1 MAREI
6 WSKILSLA
14 RKKISA
20 VQFDTWLKPLNFI
33 RIENDTILVSTPNP
47 LARDFVEN
55 EFKELFE
62 EIIKELQIK
71 GLSIAFVE
79 GAAENPSE
87 ELFLQQQK
95 VEKADRQAPSEPA
108 SAMALI
114 PTYTFENFV
123 PAHTNEYAYAAC
135 LAVSQDA
142 PSKQYNPLYI
152 YGGVGL
158 GKTHLLQSVA
168 HEFLKR
174 PKKVRTVYLSAEKFT
189 NEMISSIGNKRQPE
203 FREKYRK
210 IDVLILDDVQFLR
223 DKTGTQEELFHT
235 FNSLY
240 EEQKQIIISSDCNP
254 IELQGITDRLKSRF
268 AWGLIAEIQPPDL
281 ETKIAILHKKAEAQ
295 KVTIPE
301 SVASY
306 IASKVASNIREL
318 EGCLTRLIFF
328 SRFKGKPISTELA
341 HEALQNQFEAS
352 NRFLTV
358 EAIQKLVAASYK
370 LKVND
375 LKVRSNKAE
384 IVLPRQIAMFLCKE
398 VMGTSLP
405 EIGRK
410 FGGKHHSTVLH
421 SIRKIEEKMNEDKA
435 FQQHVHGFIRS
446 LR

>member
-6 WSKILSLA
+6 WNKILSLA

-20 VQFDTWLKPLNFI
+20 AQFDTWLKPLNFI
-33 RIENDTILVSTPNP
+33 RIANDTVYVSTPNP
-47 LARDFVEN
+47 LAREYVES
-55 EFKELFE
+55 EFMSLFE
-62 EIIKELQIK
+62 EIIRELQID
-71 GLSIAFVE
+71 GLSISFVD
-79 GAAENPSE
+79 GAPQNPEE

-95 VEKADRQAPSEPA
+95 VEKGEEPA
-108 SAMALI
+108 AAESSAISLK
-114 PTYTFENFV
+114 PDNTFENFV
-123 PAHTNEYAYAAC
+123 PAHTNEFAYAAC

-142 PSKQYNPLYI
+142 PNKQYNPLYI

-174 PKKVRTVYLSAEKFT
+174 SKKIRTVYLSAEKFT
-189 NEMISSIGNKRQPE
+189 NEMISSIGNKRQAE

-210 IDVLILDDVQFLR
+210 IDVLIIDDVQFFK
-223 DKTGTQEELFHT
+223 DKTATQEELFHT
-235 FNSLY
+235 FNALY
-240 EEQKQIIISSDCNP
+240 EDQKQIVISSDCNP
-254 IELQGITDRLKSRF
+254 GELQGITDRLKSRF

-281 ETKIAILHKKAEAQ
+281 ETKIAILHKKAEAR
-295 KVTIPE
+295 KISIPD
-301 SVASY
+301 SVATY
-306 IASKVASNIREL
+306 IASRITSNIREL
-318 EGCLTRLIFF
+318 EGCLNRLIFF
-328 SRFKGKPISTELA
+328 ANFKGKPITTDLA
-341 HEALQNQFEAS
+341 HEALQNQFEAA

-358 EAIQKLVAASYK
+358 EAVQKLIAASYK

-375 LKVRSNKAE
+375 LKVKSNKAE

-398 VMGTSLP
+398 VMGISLP

-421 SIRKIEEKMNEDKA
+421 SIRKIEDKMSSDKA
-435 FQQHVHGFIRS
+435 FQQHIQGFIRS

>member
-6 WSKILSLA
+6 WNKILSIA

-20 VQFDTWLKPLNFI
+20 AQFDTWLKPLNFI
-33 RIENDTILVSTPNP
+33 KIENDVVLISTPNP

-55 EFKELFE
+55 EFKDLFDD
-62 EIIKELQIK
+62 IIKELQIK
-71 GLSIAFVE
+71 GLSISFVE
-79 GAAENPSE
+79 SSSSNPPE

-95 VEKADRQAPSEPA
+95 VEKENIIVLPES
-108 SAMALI
+108 SGMSLNYN
-114 PTYTFENFV
+114 YTFENFV
-123 PAHTNEYAYAAC
+123 PAHTNEFAHAAC
-135 LAVSQDA
+135 LAVSQDSPA
-142 PSKQYNPLYI
+142 KQYNPLYI

-174 PKKVRTVYLSAEKFT
+174 SKKIKTVYLSAERFM
-189 NEMISSIGNKRQPE
+189 NEMISSIGNKRQQE

-210 IDVLILDDVQFLR
+210 IDVLILDDVQILR
-223 DKTGTQEELFHT
+223 DKTATQEELFHT

-240 EEQKQIIISSDCNP
+240 EDQKQIVISSDCNP
-254 IELQGITDRLKSRF
+254 TELQGVADRLRSRF

-281 ETKIAILHKKAEAQ
+281 ETKIAILHKKAEARN
-295 KVTIPE
+295 VSVPD

-306 IASKVASNIREL
+306 IASRVTSNIREL
-318 EGCLTRLIFF
+318 EGCLTKLIAF
-328 SRFKGKPISTELA
+328 SNFKGRAISMDLA
-341 HEALQNQFEAS
+341 SEALQNQFEAS

-358 EAIQKLVAASYK
+358 EAIQKLIAASYK

-375 LKVRSNKAE
+375 IKAKSNKAE
-384 IVLPRQIAMFLCKE
+384 IVLPRQIAMYLCKE
-398 VMGTSLP
+398 ILGISLP

-421 SIRKIEEKMNEDKA
+421 SIRKIEDKIAGDKA
-435 FQQHVHGFIRS
+435 FQQHIQNFTRS